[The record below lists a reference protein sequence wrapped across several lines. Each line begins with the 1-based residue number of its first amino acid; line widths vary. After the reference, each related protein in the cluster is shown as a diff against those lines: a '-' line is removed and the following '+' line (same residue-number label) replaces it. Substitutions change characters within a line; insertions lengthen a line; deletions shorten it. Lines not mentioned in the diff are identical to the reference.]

1 MSIVCLIISS
11 YQGFLADFRSGDCSS
26 SAIIALKCVSLVT
39 FVIRISMGMVTIDYV
54 DDQLYLYI
62 TDIVIKELKGGNII
76 IRAFSLFMVGCSL
89 ASPASQTVGIVF
101 FFSSVLELL
110 VVQ

>member
-1 MSIVCLIISS
+1 
-11 YQGFLADFRSGDCSS
+11 
-26 SAIIALKCVSLVT
+26 
-39 FVIRISMGMVTIDYV
+39 MGMVTIDYV

-76 IRAFSLFMVGCSL
+76 ARAFSLFMIAYSL
-89 ASPASQTVGIVF
+89 ASPESQAVGIVF
-101 FFSSVLELL
+101 FFSSVLELI